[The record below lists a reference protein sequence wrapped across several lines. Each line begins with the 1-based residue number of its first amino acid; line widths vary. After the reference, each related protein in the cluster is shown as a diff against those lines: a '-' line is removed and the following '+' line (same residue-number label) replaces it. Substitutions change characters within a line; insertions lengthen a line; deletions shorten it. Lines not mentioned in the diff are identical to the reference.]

1 MARAKKSRK
10 PDPKPAAGAEKPVE
24 AASKSAMAVIPQ
36 AKVDSAIEPGS
47 EVQHDVSPK
56 PTVQAKSGAGTQS
69 IWPMFLGGAIVAAF
83 GFLAAQYF
91 GEDRWPFASAPS
103 LADEN
108 LVVIDAHG
116 GRIVALETQISEL
129 TQALAGL
136 ASADVT
142 GDLGA
147 RLDDILQAMRERA
160 DLLEVL
166 DRRMGDLESR
176 PIPDGAVSNDAVEAY
191 SRELTAMRQMFEA
204 ELARVKTAQENVQ
217 KTETNAAKRAEIA
230 IVRQAISRVQTAL
243 DLGAPLDQELAALKE
258 AGIDMPAYLKS
269 ISRDGVA
276 SLAELQRE
284 FPAAARDAL
293 AVAVKADVAAGRENR
308 LIGFLRS
315 QLGARSLGPKQGSD
329 ADAILSRA
337 EAALSTGD
345 LDQSLDELSN
355 LPAAGAARMSVWME
369 MALGRQR
376 AVAAVAAL
384 AEILEK

>member
-1 MARAKKSRK
+1 
-10 PDPKPAAGAEKPVE
+10 
-24 AASKSAMAVIPQ
+24 MAVIPQ

-129 TQALAGL
+129 TQALAAL

-284 FPAAARDAL
+284 FPEAARDAL

-308 LIGFLRS
+308 FIGFLRS